1 MIFSENRFP
10 LFGIM
15 LYACARGERP
25 EDLQMYRIL
34 IALAV
39 AAVPFAAQ
47 AQTKEPFSPGLGEIM
62 TLQQMRHLKLWF
74 AGRAGNWPLAAY
86 ELDELKEG
94 FEDVTKYHPTK
105 HDAPTGTMSDAVVA
119 KEVAEL
125 ARIIEAKD
133 RKQFA
138 ASFDRLT
145 ASCNACHQAAK
156 HAFIVIQR
164 PTVNPYSNQSFAPG
178 KVDVRHHSH

>member
-1 MIFSENRFP
+1 
-10 LFGIM
+10 
-15 LYACARGERP
+15 
-25 EDLQMYRIL
+25 MYRIL

-39 AAVPFAAQ
+39 AAIPFAAQ
-47 AQTKEPFSPGLGEIM
+47 AQTKDPFAPGLGEIM

-74 AGRAGNWPLAAY
+74 AGRAANWPLAAY

-105 HDAPTGTMSDAVVA
+105 DGAPTGTMADAVVA
-119 KEVAEL
+119 KELAEL
-125 ARIIEAKD
+125 AKIIDAKD

-164 PTVNPYSNQSFAPG
+164 PTANPYSNQSFAPG
-178 KVDVRHHSH
+178 KDDVRHTPH